1 MYSNYRWLQFFWLYI
16 IIVPILLVGA
26 GVLLCPALIWNGII
40 YLPNDYICF
49 ISFTN
54 IRGILWVT
62 FAIYGL
68 PVTYL
73 SVIYI
78 RITLFLRQ
86 QSIDI
91 ELAIQRRQRRDLFA
105 IQRIFINVGILI
117 VAGLPGVVVIIMSL
131 INGVEYR
138 LSYRILWIGIEVS
151 IVILS
156 IQMIF
161 MTPQLKNLV
170 MKRWQQN
177 RVTPIDGSIQMGS
190 IPTAQ

>member
-1 MYSNYRWLQFFWLYI
+1 MIST
-16 IIVPILLVGA
+16 PILIVGA
-26 GVLLCPALIWNGII
+26 GILLCPALIWNGII
-40 YLPNDYICF
+40 YLPNEYICF

-54 IRGILWVT
+54 IRAILWVV
-62 FAIYGL
+62 FICYGL
-68 PVTYL
+68 PITYL

-86 QSIDI
+86 QPNNI
-91 ELAIQRRQRRDLFA
+91 ELAIQRRQKRDLVA
-105 IQRIFINVGILI
+105 IQRLFINFGILI
-117 VAGLPGVVVIIMSL
+117 ITGLPGVVVIVMSL
-131 INGVEYR
+131 INGVQYP
-138 LSYRILWIGIEVS
+138 LSYRILWIGVEVGL
-151 IVILS
+151 VILS

-177 RVTPIDGSIQMGS
+177 RVIPNDGAIQMRS

>member
-1 MYSNYRWLQFFWLYI
+1 MI
-16 IIVPILLVGA
+16 IAPILLVGA

-40 YLPNDYICF
+40 YLPNDYVCF

-54 IRGILWVT
+54 IRAILWVA
-62 FAIYGL
+62 FISYGL

-73 SVIYI
+73 SLIYI

-86 QSIDI
+86 QSNDI
-91 ELAIQRRQRRDLFA
+91 ELAIKRRQKRDLVV
-105 IQRIFINVGILI
+105 IQRIFINVGLLL
-117 VAGLPGVVVIIMSL
+117 VMGLPAIVVIIMSL
-131 INGVEYR
+131 INDVEYP
-138 LSYRILWIGIEVS
+138 LSHRILWIGVEVS
-151 IVILS
+151 LVILS

-177 RVTPIDGSIQMGS
+177 RVIPNDGTIQMGS
-190 IPTAQ
+190 IQTAQ